1 MNPTESEVECRISLW
16 ARASG
21 DRLEAERLP
30 TRTFDVRTHFR
41 SGPQTRGCFVD
52 STSFD
57 AVAKRI
63 GTTTGRRD
71 FAKSIGAL
79 ALGGVGILG
88 LTRAASARV
97 SATDKRQKC
106 LD

>member
-1 MNPTESEVECRISLW
+1 
-16 ARASG
+16 
-21 DRLEAERLP
+21 
-30 TRTFDVRTHFR
+30 
-41 SGPQTRGCFVD
+41 VD

-88 LTRAASARV
+88 LTRAASAQV
-97 SATDKRQKC
+97 SVADKRQKC
-106 LD
+106 IDRCLNHAPDRSRARDRCRHRCQNR